1 MFRLFFILCIFLQP
15 SVLATL
21 ESSHTNAFAQER
33 QPPRIEGSEIS
44 KYLERQKGNHL
55 PDPTNERIASSDVLT
70 TSLLD
75 RNIAYQ
81 AHVNRTLVYDR
92 HDVFPPF
99 ELVSFSYE
107 SAELDRDPDRPVIFL
122 FNGGPGS
129 SAIWLHLTALG
140 PEKLSVDLLQAAETG
155 FEYTQAPNPGFLIDV
170 ADLVFVDPVGTG
182 LSRPI
187 ENGDEAAFKG
197 LRVDVRSMCRF
208 AETWLEANQR
218 TNAPV
223 YLAGASYGSLRI
235 AGMSTHSQCRKL
247 RKQIRGLIF
256 LSGLLDLTARSPS
269 SANSHIGL
277 FPTSAALAWDLG
289 LIDTTK
295 WNADLKTFLD
305 RAKSLALSE
314 IAPALFEDFT
324 NTSCLAVERQTRVLS
339 FLEMAGDLESAA
351 QMRYLLGGIRNFIR
365 NNRPLCQYDGRFDCG
380 GHGHYLPSIG
390 LPEFALKLERVLED
404 QLAQTMGYELDRDA
418 YKAFRRGEFVYNWSM
433 WFSSS
438 RHSGLGTNM
447 ASVLHRSWTNHYM
460 AQQRSGANPRRLKL
474 MVASGSYDL
483 ITPFFAMELA
493 LRNAG
498 FPGSD
503 LEIKT
508 YSGGHMFY
516 LDEKTGHQLAADI
529 RSFVSSE
536 DDAPTPP

>member
-1 MFRLFFILCIFLQP
+1 MFRLFFILCIILQP

-33 QPPRIEGSEIS
+33 QQPRIEGFEIS

-70 TSLLD
+70 TTVLD
-75 RNIAYQ
+75 RNIAYR

-92 HDVFPPF
+92 HDAFPPF

-107 SAELDRDPDRPVIFL
+107 STELDRDPDRPVVFL

-140 PEKLSVDLLQAAETG
+140 PEKLSVDLPQAAETEFG
-155 FEYTQAPNPGFLIDV
+155 STRASNPGFLIDV

-182 LSRPI
+182 LSQPS
-187 ENGDEAAFKG
+187 EDGDEAAFKG
-197 LRVDVRSMCRF
+197 LRVDARSMCRF
-208 AETWLEANQR
+208 AETWLAANQR
-218 TNAPV
+218 TSAPV
-223 YLAGASYGSLRI
+223 YLAGSSYGSLRI
-235 AGMSTHSQCRKL
+235 AGMSAHPQCRQL
-247 RKQIRGLIF
+247 RQQIHGLIF

-269 SANSHIGL
+269 STNYHIGF
-277 FPTSAALAWDLG
+277 FPTLAALAWDSG
-289 LIDTTK
+289 LVDTAR
-295 WNADLKTFLD
+295 WNEDFQGYIN
-305 RAKSLALSE
+305 RAKSIALLE

-324 NTSCLAVERQTRVLS
+324 NTSGLAAERQSRVLN

-365 NNRPLCQYDGRFDCG
+365 NNRHLCQYDGRFDCG

-418 YKAFRRGEFVYNWSM
+418 YKAFRSGEFTYNWSM
-433 WFSSS
+433 WFSSA
-438 RHSGLGTNM
+438 RNSGLGTNM
-447 ASVLHRSWTNHYM
+447 ASVLHRSWTSHYM

-498 FPGSD
+498 FPASD

-529 RSFVSSE
+529 RSFVLRE

>member
-1 MFRLFFILCIFLQP
+1 MVRLFVLLCLILQP
-15 SVLATL
+15 SILAI
-21 ESSHTNAFAQER
+21 SHGGHVNAFAQER
-33 QPPRIEGSEIS
+33 QPPRIDGPEVAR
-44 KYLERQKGNHL
+44 YLERQKGNHL
-55 PDPTNERIASSDVLT
+55 PAPTNERIASSEVLT
-70 TSLLD
+70 TSMLD

-81 AHVNRTLVYDR
+81 AHVNRTMVYDR

-107 SAELDRDPDRPVIFL
+107 RTDRDADRPVVFL

-140 PEKLSVDLLQAAETG
+140 PEKLSVDLIQAAETG

-187 ENGDEAAFKG
+187 EGGDEAAFKG
-197 LRVDVRSMCRF
+197 LRVDARSMCRF

-235 AGMSTHSQCRKL
+235 AGMISHSQCRQL
-247 RKQIRGLIF
+247 REQTHGLIF

-269 SANSHIGL
+269 STNYHVGD
-277 FPTSAALAWDLG
+277 FPTLAALAWDLDS
-289 LIDTTK
+289 IDTTR
-295 WNADLKTFLD
+295 WNENFQSYIN
-305 RAKSLALSE
+305 RAESIALLE

-324 NTSCLAVERQTRVLS
+324 NTSGLAAERKSRVLN
-339 FLEMAGDLESAA
+339 FLEMADELESTA
-351 QMRYLLGGIRNFIR
+351 QMRYLLSGVRNQIR
-365 NNRPLCQYDGRFDCG
+365 NNRRLCQYDGRFDCS

-390 LPEFALKLERVLED
+390 LREFALRLERVLED
-404 QLAQTMGYELDRDA
+404 QLAETMRYKLDRDA
-418 YKAFRRGEFVYNWSM
+418 YVAFRRGEFTYNWSM
-433 WFSSS
+433 WFNSSH
-438 RHSGLGTNM
+438 HSGQGTNM
-447 ASVLHRSWTNHYM
+447 ASILHRSWTNHYM
-460 AQQRSGANPRRLKL
+460 AQERNGANPRRLKL

-483 ITPFFAMELA
+483 ITPFFGMELA

-498 FPGSD
+498 FPASD
-503 LEIKT
+503 LNIKT
-508 YSGGHMFY
+508 YVGGHMFY

-529 RSFVSSE
+529 RSFISGQ